1 MLIDKDREILR
12 TVIEVYVG
20 DGVPVSSQ
28 RVRDAGCLHMST
40 ASIRNRMVLLEHEG
54 YLSKAHVSAG
64 RIPTDEGYRAHVD
77 ELLSESAW
85 VGGEGSDAAVHGE
98 LRARSRDMNAVMMH
112 ASHLLGM
119 MSNNVAV
126 VYAAIVQESR
136 VRALKLF
143 PLDGGRLLVV
153 VNLDP
158 DYERTVTLRVDRELS
173 PEGVAAAEVLVNRL
187 VVERSVD
194 EARRILAASPRD
206 NVTEEGV
213 VAREIAVR
221 REEIFSGP
229 PAIELCFEEK
239 SRVLEQ
245 PELSDPGTLQRL
257 LRILH
262 NRGYLTSL
270 LAARAPDR
278 TEVTIG
284 REHEDES
291 LRPFSVVT
299 AGYRMGA
306 ARGVL
311 GIIGPTRMRYDVAL
325 SLVGSMSRELRAIG
339 DECFQ
344 ATSWRI

>member
-12 TVIEVYVG
+12 AIIDAYVG
-20 DGVPVSSQ
+20 DGFPVSSQ
-28 RVRDAGCLHMST
+28 RVRDTGCLRMST
-40 ASIRNRMVLLEHEG
+40 ATIRNRMAVLEHDG
-54 YLSKAHVSAG
+54 YLSKAHVSSG
-64 RIPTDEGYRAHVD
+64 RVPTDEGYRARVD

-85 VGGEGSDAAVHGE
+85 ASGEGSAVVRGE
-98 LRARSRDMNAVMMH
+98 LRAHSRDMNAVMMH

-143 PLDGGRLLVV
+143 PLEGGRLVVV

-158 DYERTVTLRVDRELS
+158 DHERTVTLGVERELS
-173 PEGVAAAEVLVNRL
+173 SEGVATAEVLINRL
-187 VVERSVD
+187 VAERTLD
-194 EARRILAASPRD
+194 EARRILAASVRD

-221 REEIFSGP
+221 REEVFFGP

-245 PELSDPGTLQRL
+245 PELSDPGTLQSL

-262 NRGYLTSL
+262 NRDYLTSL

-284 REHEDES
+284 HEHKDES
-291 LRPFSVVT
+291 LYPFSVVT

-325 SLVGSMSRELRAIG
+325 SLVGAMSRELRAIG
-339 DECFQ
+339 DECF
-344 ATSWRI
+344 